1 MQLKVV
7 LIQQVLRSKFP
18 LHSWVRGRHN
28 LFSPSLPIDGEI
40 RISPLWK
47 RGTGGDLRRQPRLH
61 VLEKSPLIPL
71 WQRGELFIPISTCR
85 ITAPSLNEEDCG
97 DRPVDKRYADEPFW
111 FTAGVGLALALC
123 FIFGTSR
130 PLGAQSLKKVR
141 IASKSAGESV
151 VPYLIPQRLGF
162 YRDEGLDVDV
172 IVTRGTVTTQVVVSG
187 AVDYGNGGSIPAILG
202 GARLKILQ
210 VSTDKPSQYLVVSP
224 KITNVKQLSGKTV
237 AISDASGN
245 STLLFREL
253 LSKNGVPVDTVQM
266 RALGEPSVRL
276 GALLSG
282 TVDATMITIGNARQA
297 QAKGF
302 RILLYSGDYVSALS
316 ANLET
321 SDDKIQS
328 SPDEV
333 YKIVKATLKGQI
345 FYHRNPNESARFIAE
360 ALRITDFNE
369 AKEIWRERDKQ
380 ASDIAKIGRATE
392 EVMMTNI
399 ERVREQMRS
408 VGATSRIKGP
418 IPLDQVYDFT
428 FVKKAYEE
436 IRASKWD
443 PMRYEY
449 AKK

>member
-1 MQLKVV
+1 MVNVALSVTLKTAAGVI
-7 LIQQVLRSKFP
+7 LSGAK
-18 LHSWVRGRHN
+18 N
-28 LFSPSLPIDGEI
+28 LNDIRPQSVKGEDFSD
-40 RISPLWK
+40 R
-47 RGTGGDLRRQPRLH
+47 
-61 VLEKSPLIPL
+61 
-71 WQRGELFIPISTCR
+71 
-85 ITAPSLNEEDCG
+85 TAG
-97 DRPVDKRYADEPFW
+97 KKYADKSFR
-111 FTAGVGLALALC
+111 FTAGIGLALALS
-123 FIFGTSR
+123 FIFGSSR
-130 PLGAQSLKKVR
+130 PLGAQSLKKIR
-141 IASKSAGESV
+141 IASKSAGESL

-162 YRDEGLDVDV
+162 YREEGLDVDV

-187 AVDYGNGGSIPAILG
+187 AVDYGNGGSIPAIFG

-224 KITNVKQLSGKTV
+224 KITHVKQLSGKTV

-276 GALLSG
+276 GALLAG
-282 TVDATMITIGNARQA
+282 AVDATMITIGNARQA

-321 SDDKIQS
+321 GDDKIQNA
-328 SPDEV
+328 PDEV
-333 YKIVKATLKGQI
+333 YRVVKATLKGQI
-345 FYHRNPNESARFIAE
+345 FYHRNPNESAKFVME
-360 ALRITDFNE
+360 ALRLTDFNE

-392 EVMMTNI
+392 EAMTTNI
-399 ERVREQMRS
+399 ERVREQMRA
-408 VGATSRIKGP
+408 VGATGRIKGA
-418 IPLDQVYDFT
+418 ITLDQVYDFS

-436 IRASKWD
+436 IRSSKWD

-449 AKK
+449 SKREM